1 MNFFLYINR
10 KLVFIFG
17 IILTFIFLILIF
29 SKQLKLNKFEIEIL
43 ETNLSNV
50 DIAEPK
56 FAINNDSKKI
66 YITANEGNF
75 LNKNEILLKD
85 NVKFKSNEF
94 SIETEEVIFN
104 RNNQTAKSNTKA
116 FFKSKNT
123 TISSDGFDIN
133 DKGNNIIFYGKS
145 YIVLKW
151 NYF

>member
-145 YIVLKW
+145 YIVLK
-151 NYF
+151 